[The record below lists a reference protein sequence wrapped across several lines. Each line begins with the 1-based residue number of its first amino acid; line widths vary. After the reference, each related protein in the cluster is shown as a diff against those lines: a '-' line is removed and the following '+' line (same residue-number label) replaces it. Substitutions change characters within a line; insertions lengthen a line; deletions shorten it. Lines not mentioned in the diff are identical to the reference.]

1 MPTSIAHSAVAVG
14 LGPCFIRAGVKPR
27 FWVLGALCAALPD
40 IDTIGY
46 RLGIPYAHF
55 FGHRGFTHSL
65 TFALILASVTAAA
78 IAIGKSSRFS
88 WPILIYLFLCTAS
101 HGILD
106 AMTSGGI
113 GVALFS
119 PFSDQRVFFSWRPIE
134 VSPLS
139 ITRFMSLRGARVLKN
154 ELLWVIS
161 PALGLA
167 ILGSLINLFLYGTR
181 KVYRR

>member
-1 MPTSIAHSAVAVG
+1 M
-14 LGPCFIRAGVKPR
+14 
-27 FWVLGALCAALPD
+27 
-40 IDTIGY
+40 
-46 RLGIPYAHF
+46 GIPYAHF

-65 TFALILASVTAAA
+65 TFALILASVNAAA

-113 GVALFS
+113 GVALFA

-139 ITRFMSLRGARVLKN
+139 ITQFMSLRGTRVLKN
-154 ELLWVIS
+154 ELLWVILPS
-161 PALGLA
+161 LGLA
-167 ILGSLINLFLYGTR
+167 ILGSLINLFLRPKKYAP
-181 KVYRR
+181 